1 VRPYINKLGVVACA
15 YDSNCEALGRQIAVR
30 GWSRQKQETIS
41 EKYIKQKGYDST
53 GKVPA

>member
-41 EKYIKQKGYDST
+41 EKYIKQKGYDLT